1 MDKIYYVNGD
11 NGKSAPNF
19 EERRAHPRRDVR
31 VNKVFSADV
40 EIDGEMHPCRLYV
53 ADASGGGFKI
63 TTDFSFPMNVPLKM
77 TMHLKVPFSF
87 VADVPWAR
95 DLGAG
100 MQAIGIRFLEID
112 EENKTILDD
121 FIDYYTSKET
131 SKVYRLNKV
140 IPMRIKHS
148 EEADEPSYV
157 LTLEISLVGLKI
169 IHEERLPEDRT
180 IEMKLHL
187 DPHSGPLEVKARV
200 LSQKEEGSFSERYIV
215 NLEFVEME
223 SETREFL
230 SNFIDSAKTGIIE
243 KKISRPVVIFDED
256 SAV

>member
-11 NGKSAPNF
+11 DGNSTPNF
-19 EERRAHPRRDVR
+19 EERRVHPRMDVR
-31 VNKVFSADV
+31 VNKVFSASV
-40 EIDGEMHPCRLYV
+40 EMEGTIHQCRLYV
-53 ADASGGGFKI
+53 ADVSGGGFKI
-63 TTDFSFPMNVPLKM
+63 TTDFSFIRNTPLKF
-77 TMHLKVPFSF
+77 TMSLKVPFSF

-100 MQAIGIRFLEID
+100 MQAIGIRFLDID
-112 EENKTILDD
+112 DDNRKILDD
-121 FIDYYTSKET
+121 FIDYYTSKEK
-131 SKVYRLNKV
+131 SKVFRLNKV
-140 IPMRIKHS
+140 IPMRIRYG

-169 IHEERLPEDRT
+169 IHEARLPED
-180 IEMKLHL
+180 IIIDMKLFL
-187 DPHSGPLEVKARV
+187 DPHSGPLDVKARV
-200 LSQKEEGSFSERYIV
+200 LSEKEEGSFSERFII

-223 SETREFL
+223 SEAKEFL
-230 SNFIDSAKTGIIE
+230 SNFIDSAKTGMIE